1 MRWSLLGLNVLAIA
15 GIATPAVMI
24 FASSGPT
31 LAKSPVWAGIAI
43 ASLLVG
49 LASLFASMM
58 KLSAGR
64 TQLAFGL
71 MVAGLGLVGLP
82 VFALVFA
89 PA

>member
-1 MRWSLLGLNVLAIA
+1 MRWSHLGMNVLAMA
-15 GIATPAVMI
+15 AFATPAVLI

-31 LAKSPVWAGIAI
+31 LAKSPIWAGAAV

-49 LASLFASMM
+49 LVSLFASMV

-64 TQLAFGL
+64 TQLAVGL
-71 MVAGLGLVGLP
+71 MAAGLGLVGLP